1 MMNRYLMKT
10 IGCFGVCAFLSLSAG
25 EIDLVKGRVQLPG
38 NAFTVALTVT
48 PEAQERA
55 WGGIW
60 GYVCGTGTGY
70 WDGFRL
76 RLKPSKHGFEPSLE
90 IGKPKGEGSFSLFA
104 PDVLIPAGV
113 ARHLAASWDGQ
124 TARLYVGGTCVAET
138 PYVGRYVQEGS
149 LPFSIGRALYGL
161 DYFPFRHTGARMWDE
176 ALPAAEIACLAAE
189 VKTVS
194 DAEVAAFTRK
204 PMKEIV
210 TAFTTDTVDPQ
221 FRAMANQ
228 LVFAAVDSGKVADVP
243 VKVLD
248 EFAAKMNTNDWHRVL
263 DFRLHR
269 ARALAKEGRGDES
282 RAAYAA
288 VWDEAKAARKPYA
301 AWAGLAYAGALDQA
315 GDVAQAKAVRAEAKA
330 FARAYLQGEFEAKAA
345 TSESEASKPAAPG
358 VMFFVSPIKGND
370 AADGRIDRPF
380 ATLARAQRAIRE
392 LKAKGPLPKGG
403 VTVWLRG
410 GIYSMKETLALT
422 AEDSGEDGAP
432 IAWKA
437 WRMERPVLEGG
448 WRVPD
453 FDLSPKA
460 IAKRFPEAAQRIPKA
475 ARAHVVA
482 CDVKAAGYTHFERR
496 PEYGFH
502 RGEVGVAR
510 AQTDLYCDGAPLRLA
525 REPNEGWLQ
534 TGEVLDA
541 TTNRVFRSDA
551 GDLTKWTRE
560 PELMLTGFW
569 CWHWADLTL
578 HVSNTSFNVA
588 AGTIALGKQSFAV
601 KQKHP
606 YFFVNALCALDRP
619 GEWYLDRAAGILYV
633 WPLKEG
639 LFNKIFSDP
648 STYVLSNFN
657 DPFITLDGVKNL
669 TIEGLVFQHGRGMAV
684 YGKKCADV
692 VFAGNVVRRFG
703 TDGVWFLDSKNI
715 SIRGNVLRDF
725 GHGALRVSGGDRRTL
740 APSGISV
747 VDNDISWV
755 ERWKRT
761 YAPGL
766 HGDGC
771 GTEVA
776 RNLFHDMRSSAMR
789 LEGNDWWIASNI
801 VERVVT
807 ESDDQGGIDI
817 YANPTYA
824 GDVICF
830 NVWRDIGCGGE
841 NVPCGQAG
849 VRFDDAVSTMYV
861 YGNYF
866 ENCSHGH
873 FGAVQMNGGR
883 NNTVDNNV
891 FVNCAKG
898 VTIGRWSKDRWEA
911 YFRRPNVVY
920 WRTKVIDVSKPP
932 YADRYPGIADLPQMP
947 LVNWLTRNVVVGD
960 GILSAYPPPTV
971 TFGNRAYET
980 MPSEAELA
988 REPGFRPLPPERELG
1003 PRATPDLI
1011 RARRNDK

>member
-1 MMNRYLMKT
+1 MINRHLMKT
-10 IGCFGVCAFLSLSAG
+10 VGCVLACAVLSLSGVAG
-25 EIDLVKGRVQLPG
+25 EIDLAKGRVRLPG

-104 PDVLIPAGV
+104 PDVVIPAGV
-113 ARHLAASWDGQ
+113 ARHVAASWDGQ
-124 TARLYVGGTCVAET
+124 TARLYVGGICVAET
-138 PYVGRYVQEGS
+138 PYVGRYVQEGA
-149 LPFSIGRALYGL
+149 LPFSIGRAAYGL
-161 DYFPFRHTGARMWDE
+161 DYFPFRHGGARLWDE
-176 ALPAAEIACLAAE
+176 ALSAAEIARLAKE
-189 VKTVS
+189 VKTLS
-194 DAEVAAFTRK
+194 DDAVAAFTCR
-204 PMKEIV
+204 PLRAIV
-210 TAFTTDTVDPQ
+210 AAHAANTIEPQ
-221 FRAMANQ
+221 FQAMARQ
-228 LVFAAVDSGKVADVP
+228 IVFSALDSGVVADVP

-248 EFAAKMNTNDWHRVL
+248 AFVAKMETNDWHRVL
-263 DFRLHR
+263 DFHLRR
-269 ARALAKEGRGDES
+269 ARALAREGRRVES
-282 RAAYAA
+282 LCAYAR
-288 VWDEAKAARKPYA
+288 VWSDARDAEKPYA
-301 AWAGLAYAGALDQA
+301 AWAGLAFAGMLDQCGEPEQA
-315 GDVAQAKAVRAEAKA
+315 AVVRRVAKD
-330 FARAYLQGEFEAKAA
+330 FARTYLHGEFEAVQAKPVAA
-345 TSESEASKPAAPG
+345 QVASGKPGA
-358 VMFFVSPIKGND
+358 VFFVSPTGVD
-370 AADGRIDRPF
+370 VADGSQERPF
-380 ATLARAQRAIRE
+380 ATLARAQRAVRE

-403 VTVWLRG
+403 VTIYLRG
-410 GIYSMKETLALT
+410 GVYPMSATLALT
-422 AEDSGEDGAP
+422 EADSGTPEAP
-432 IAWKA
+432 IVWKA
-437 WRMERPVLEGG
+437 WQEERPVLEGG
-448 WRVPD
+448 WRVPA
-453 FDLSPKA
+453 FNLSPQD
-460 IAKRFPEAAQRIPKA
+460 IATRVPEAAQRIPEA

-510 AQTDLYCDGAPLRLA
+510 AQTDLYCDGAPLQLA

-560 PELMLTGFW
+560 PELMLTGYW

-588 AGTIALGKQSFAV
+588 AGTIALGRQSFAV

-633 WPLKEG
+633 WPKEAKG
-639 LFNKIFSDP
+639 A
-648 STYVLSNFN
+648 YVLSDFS

-669 TIEGLVFQHGRGMAV
+669 AIEGLVFQHGRGMAV
-684 YGKKCADV
+684 SGKKCADV
-692 VFAGNVVRRFG
+692 AFAGNVVRRFG
-703 TDGVWFLDSKNI
+703 TDGVWFLDSKDI
-715 SIRGNVLRDF
+715 SIRGNILRDF

-776 RNLFHDMRSSAMR
+776 RNHFHDMRSSAMR

-891 FVNCAKG
+891 FVNCARG
-898 VTIGRWSKDRWEA
+898 VSIGRWSKERWEA
-911 YFRRPNVVY
+911 YFTRPNVVH
-920 WRTKVIDVSKPP
+920 WRTKTVDVSKPP
-932 YADRYPGIADLPQMP
+932 YVDKYPHIADLPQMP

-971 TFGNRAYET
+971 TFGNRAYEA
-980 MPSEAELA
+980 MPSAAELA
-988 REPGFRPLPPERELG
+988 REPGFRPLPPESELG

-1011 RARRNDK
+1011 RARRND